1 MTLTTL
7 VQIAQILGPLAVA
20 IGVLFGILQIRIIER
35 QRREQAAVVIVHS
48 FQSGDFNRAVR
59 LVWAIPPGTT
69 AQDLRNSPKEVEDAA
84 IFIGTTLETIG
95 VLVHRRVVPL
105 NLVDDLMGDAIVNF
119 WPRLQD
125 WIETMRRE
133 QSRESVYEWFQ
144 WLVDRLAEHERR
156 RTVGAHERY
165 AEWRS

>member
-1 MTLTTL
+1 VLTTL
-7 VQIAQILGPLAVA
+7 VQIAQILGPTAVA
-20 IGVLFGILQIRIIER
+20 IGVIFGVIQIRIIER

-48 FQSGDFNRAVR
+48 FQSGEFNRAVR

-69 AQDLRNSPKEVEDAA
+69 AAQLRGGAREIEEAA
-84 IFIGTTLETIG
+84 VFISTTLETIG
-95 VLVHRRVVPL
+95 VLVHRHVVPL

-125 WIETMRRE
+125 WVETMRKE

-144 WLVDRLAEHERR
+144 WLVDRLAERERR
-156 RTVGAHERY
+156 RTIGAHVRY
-165 AEWRS
+165 AAWKS